1 MKRKK
6 SHLMVMALVTSL
18 LLTACNN
25 KADKSDIEV
34 KKQVLNVTVSEE
46 IPSLDTVKTTDGT
59 SAHVMQN
66 IFEGLYVLNDQD
78 QPTPAIAKSFKRSED
93 GKKYTFDLRKD
104 AKWSNGDNVTA
115 NDFMFAW
122 KRAINPETA
131 SQYASMLFYVKNA
144 KEINKGAMSLDELGV
159 TVINDY
165 KLEVELEQPIP
176 YFLQLLALPIYLPQ
190 HESFLKEQG
199 NNYALEPSNL
209 IYNGPFVLEKWKH
222 EQEFQLKKNAT
233 YWDQKKVKLDE
244 INFHI
249 VKDTMTAVN
258 LYEAGDLDRVPINS
272 QVVDKYKGN
281 KELHMSS
288 DPGIA
293 MLRFNEKNTA
303 LANKKV
309 RQSIS
314 LALNKD
320 DFVAHF
326 INNGAKP
333 ASGLVPVG
341 HVNEETGK
349 DFRKENGDLSLYD
362 LQKAKKIW
370 EAAKKELGKD
380 QVTIELLS
388 YDDGTAKKIADY
400 VKDQIEKNLKGATI
414 NTKIQPFKQK
424 LKLETAQ
431 DYEISYAGWSPDYAD
446 PMTFIDMFE
455 SKSPYNQ
462 MSYSNP
468 KYDEMVGKAGNE
480 LMSDAKKRWET
491 LGKAE
496 KLFLEEDAGLVPLYQ
511 TGRLYVMKPNVK
523 GIVKHNISSEYS
535 FKWAYVTEDA
545 EKNKVKCFLVCIRE

>member
-333 ASGLVPVG
+333 ASGLVSVG

-370 EAAKKELGKD
+370 EEAKKELGVGEVNLEFLTFEQDNAKRMAEYIKGD
-380 QVTIELLS
+380 LEKYLHGLTI
-388 YDDGTAKKIADY
+388 
-400 VKDQIEKNLKGATI
+400 QIKQ
-414 NTKIQPFKQK
+414 QPFKQK
-424 LKLETAQ
+424 LQLEQTG
-431 DYEISYAGWSPDYAD
+431 DYDITMANWGPDYKDPISYLELFTTGNPNNK
-446 PMTFIDMFE
+446 M
-455 SKSPYNQ
+455 N
-462 MSYSNP
+462 YSNVR
-468 KYDEMVGKAGNE
+468 YDELIKKAKTDFVLDRE
-480 LMSDAKKRWET
+480 KRWEA
-491 LGKAE
+491 LREAE
-496 KLFLEEDAGLVPLYQ
+496 QVLLEDAAVAPLYHI
-511 TGRLYVMKPNVK
+511 GSAYVQKEYVK
-523 GIVKHNISSEYS
+523 GIEKHQFGGVYTYKN
-535 FKWAYVTEDA
+535 AYIANE
-545 EKNKVKCFLVCIRE
+545 

>member
-6 SHLMVMALVTSL
+6 SHLMVMALVTTL

-25 KADKSDIEV
+25 KANKSDTEA

-46 IPSLDTVKTTDGT
+46 IPSLDTAKTMDGT

-78 QPTPAIAKSFKRSED
+78 QPIPAVAKSFERSED

-104 AKWSNGDNVTA
+104 AKWSNGDSVTA

-122 KRAINPETA
+122 RRAVSHETA
-131 SQYASMLFYVKNA
+131 SQYAYMLFYVKNA
-144 KEINKGAMSLDELGV
+144 KEINKGTMPLDELGV
-159 TVINDY
+159 KVINDY

-190 HESFLKEQG
+190 YESFLKEQG
-199 NNYALEPSNL
+199 KNYALEPSNL

-222 EQEFQLKKNAT
+222 EQEFQLKKNDT
-233 YWDQKKVKLDE
+233 YWDKKKVKLEE
-244 INFHI
+244 INFQI

-272 QVVDKYKGN
+272 QFVDKYKGN
-281 KELHMSS
+281 KQLHMSS
-288 DPGIA
+288 DSGIA
-293 MLRFNEKNTA
+293 MLRFNEKNNA

-314 LALNKD
+314 LALNKE

-341 HVNEETGK
+341 HINEATGK
-349 DFRKENGDLSLYD
+349 DFRKENGDISPYD

-370 EAAKKELGKD
+370 EEAKKELGVEQIKLEFLTFEQD
-380 QVTIELLS
+380 N
-388 YDDGTAKKIADY
+388 AKRMAEYIKGDL
-400 VKDQIEKNLKGATI
+400 EKNLHGLTI
-414 NTKIQPFKQK
+414 QIKQQPFKQK
-424 LKLETAQ
+424 LQLEQTG
-431 DYEISYAGWSPDYAD
+431 DYDISMVNWGPDYKDPISYLELFTTSNPNNK
-446 PMTFIDMFE
+446 M
-455 SKSPYNQ
+455 N
-462 MSYSNP
+462 YSNP
-468 KYDEMVGKAGNE
+468 HYDELIKKAKND
-480 LMSDAKKRWET
+480 LILDQKKRWEA
-491 LGKAE
+491 LREAE
-496 KLFLEEDAGLVPLYQ
+496 QVILEDAAVAPLYHI
-511 TGRLYVMKPNVK
+511 GSAYVQRDYVK
-523 GIVKHNISSEYS
+523 GIEKHQFGGVYTYKN
-535 FKWAYVTEDA
+535 AYID
-545 EKNKVKCFLVCIRE
+545 NK

>member
-1 MKRKK
+1 MKWKK
-6 SHLMVMALVTSL
+6 SHLMVMALVISL

-25 KADKSDIEV
+25 KENKSDAES

-46 IPSLDTVKTTDGT
+46 IPSLDTAKTMDGT

-66 IFEGLYVLNDQD
+66 IFEGLYVLDDQD
-78 QPTPAIAKSFKRSED
+78 QPIPAVAKSFKRSED

-115 NDFMFAW
+115 HDFMFAW
-122 KRAINPETA
+122 KRAIAPETA

-144 KEINKGAMSLDELGV
+144 KEINKGTMSLDELGV

-199 NNYALEPSNL
+199 KNYALEPSNL
-209 IYNGPFVLEKWKH
+209 LYNGPFILEKWKH

-244 INFHI
+244 INFQI

-258 LYEAGDLDRVPINS
+258 LYEAGNLDRVPINS
-272 QVVDKYKGN
+272 QFVDKYKGN

-288 DPGIA
+288 DSGVA
-293 MLRFNEKNTA
+293 MLRFNEKNNA

-314 LALNKD
+314 LALNKE

-333 ASGLVPVG
+333 ASGLVPAG
-341 HVNEETGK
+341 HINEETGK
-349 DFRKENGDLSLYD
+349 DFRKENGNLSSYD
-362 LQKAKKIW
+362 LQNAKKIW
-370 EAAKKELGKD
+370 KEAKKELGVE
-380 QVTIELLS
+380 QVNLELLTFEQ
-388 YDDGTAKKIADY
+388 DNAKRMAEYIKGDL
-400 VKDQIEKNLKGATI
+400 EKNLQGLTI
-414 NTKIQPFKQK
+414 QIKQQPFKQK
-424 LKLETAQ
+424 LQLEQTG
-431 DYEISYAGWSPDYAD
+431 DYDITMANWGPDYKDPISYLELFTTGNPNNK
-446 PMTFIDMFE
+446 M
-455 SKSPYNQ
+455 N
-462 MSYSNP
+462 YSNP
-468 KYDEMVGKAGNE
+468 RYDELIKKAKTDFVLE
-480 LMSDAKKRWET
+480 PEKRWEV
-491 LGKAE
+491 LLEAE
-496 KLFLEEDAGLVPLYQ
+496 QVLLEDAAVAPLYHI
-511 TGRLYVMKPNVK
+511 GSAYVQKDYVK
-523 GIVKHNISSEYS
+523 GIEKHQFGGVYTYKN
-535 FKWAYVTEDA
+535 AYIA
-545 EKNKVKCFLVCIRE
+545 NK

>member
-6 SHLMVMALVTSL
+6 SHLMVMALVTTL

-25 KADKSDIEV
+25 KANKSDTEA

-46 IPSLDTVKTTDGT
+46 IPSLDTAKTMDGT

-66 IFEGLYVLNDQD
+66 IFEGLYVLDDQD
-78 QPTPAIAKSFKRSED
+78 QPIPAVAKSFKRSED

-104 AKWSNGDNVTA
+104 AKWSNGDSVTA

-122 KRAINPETA
+122 RKAVSAETA
-131 SQYASMLFYVKNA
+131 SQYAYMLFYIKNA
-144 KEINKGAMSLDELGV
+144 KEINKGTIPLNELGV
-159 TVINDY
+159 KVIDDY

-199 NNYALEPSNL
+199 ENYGLEPNNL
-209 IYNGPFVLEKWKH
+209 IYNGPFVLETWKH
-222 EQEFQLKKNAT
+222 EQGFQLKKNDT

-244 INFHI
+244 INFQI
-249 VKDTMTAVN
+249 VKDTMTVVN

-272 QVVDKYKGN
+272 QFVDKYKGS

-293 MLRFNEKNTA
+293 MLRFNEKNKA

-333 ASGLVPVG
+333 ASGLVPAG
-341 HVNEETGK
+341 HINEETGK
-349 DFRKENGDLSLYD
+349 DFRKENGDLSPYD
-362 LQKAKKIW
+362 LQNAKKIW
-370 EAAKKELGKD
+370 EEAKKELGVEQIKLEFLTFEQD
-380 QVTIELLS
+380 N
-388 YDDGTAKKIADY
+388 AKRMVEYIKGDL
-400 VKDQIEKNLKGATI
+400 EKNLQGLTI
-414 NTKIQPFKQK
+414 QIKQQPFKQK
-424 LKLETAQ
+424 LQLEQTG
-431 DYEISYAGWSPDYAD
+431 DYEISMSNWGPDYKD
-446 PMTFIDMFE
+446 PISYLELFTTGNPNN
-455 SKSPYNQ
+455 K
-462 MSYSNP
+462 MSYSNSR
-468 KYDEMVGKAGNE
+468 YDELIKKAKNDFVLDPE
-480 LMSDAKKRWET
+480 KRWEA
-491 LGKAE
+491 LVEAE
-496 KLFLEEDAGLVPLYQ
+496 QVLLEDAAVAPLYHI
-511 TGRLYVMKPNVK
+511 GSAYVQKDYVK
-523 GIVKHNISSEYS
+523 GIEKHQFGGVYTYKN
-535 FKWAYVTEDA
+535 AYIANE
-545 EKNKVKCFLVCIRE
+545 

>member
-25 KADKSDIEV
+25 KANKSDTEV

-46 IPSLDTVKTTDGT
+46 IPSLDTAKTMDGT

-104 AKWSNGDNVTA
+104 AKWSNGDSVTA

-144 KEINKGAMSLDELGV
+144 KEINKGAISLDELGV

-165 KLEVELEQPIP
+165 KLEVELEQPVP

-233 YWDQKKVKLDE
+233 YWDRKKVKLDE

-288 DPGIA
+288 DSGIA

-341 HVNEETGK
+341 HVNEVTGK
-349 DFRKENGDLSLYD
+349 DFRKENGDISSYD
-362 LQKAKKIW
+362 LQNAKKLW
-370 EAAKKELGKD
+370 EEAKKELGVE
-380 QVTIELLS
+380 QVNLEFLTFEQ
-388 YDDGTAKKIADY
+388 DNAKRMAEYIKGDL
-400 VKDQIEKNLKGATI
+400 EKNLQGLAIQIKQ
-414 NTKIQPFKQK
+414 QPFKQK
-424 LKLETAQ
+424 LQLEQTG
-431 DYEISYAGWSPDYAD
+431 DYDITMANWGPDYKDPISYLEIFTTGNLNNK
-446 PMTFIDMFE
+446 M
-455 SKSPYNQ
+455 N
-462 MSYSNP
+462 YSNSH
-468 KYDEMVGKAGNE
+468 YDELMKKAKTDFVLE
-480 LMSDAKKRWET
+480 PEKRWGALLE
-491 LGKAE
+491 AE
-496 KLFLEEDAGLVPLYQ
+496 QVLLEDSAVAPLYHI
-511 TGRLYVMKPNVK
+511 GSAYVQKDYVK
-523 GIVKHNISSEYS
+523 GIEKHQFGGIYTYKN
-535 FKWAYVTEDA
+535 AYIANE
-545 EKNKVKCFLVCIRE
+545 

>member
-25 KADKSDIEV
+25 RANKSETEA

-46 IPSLDTVKTTDGT
+46 IPSLDTAKTMDGT

-66 IFEGLYVLNDQD
+66 IFEGLYVLDDQD
-78 QPTPAIAKSFKRSED
+78 QPIPAVAKSFKRSED

-122 KRAINPETA
+122 KRAITPETA
-131 SQYASMLFYVKNA
+131 SQYASMLFHVKNA
-144 KEINKGAMSLDELGV
+144 KEINKGTMPLDNLGV
-159 TVINDY
+159 KAINDY

-199 NNYALEPSNL
+199 KNYALESSNL

-233 YWDQKKVKLDE
+233 YWDEKKVKLDE
-244 INFHI
+244 INFQI

-258 LYEAGDLDRVPINS
+258 LYEAGNLDRVPINS
-272 QVVDKYKGN
+272 QFVDKYKGN

-293 MLRFNEKNTA
+293 MLRFNEKNNA

-314 LALNKD
+314 LALNKE

-326 INNGAKP
+326 INNGAKS

-349 DFRKENGDLSLYD
+349 DFRKENGDLSSYD
-362 LQKAKKIW
+362 LQNAKKIW
-370 EAAKKELGKD
+370 EEAKKELGVE
-380 QVTIELLS
+380 QVNFEFLTFEQ
-388 YDDGTAKKIADY
+388 DNAKRMAEYIKGDL
-400 VKDQIEKNLKGATI
+400 EKNLHGLTI
-414 NTKIQPFKQK
+414 QIKQQPFKQK
-424 LKLETAQ
+424 LQLEQTG
-431 DYEISYAGWSPDYAD
+431 DYDITMANWGPDYKDPISYLELFTTG
-446 PMTFIDMFE
+446 
-455 SKSPYNQ
+455 NQ
-462 MSYSNP
+462 NNKMNYSNSRF
-468 KYDEMVGKAGNE
+468 DELIKKAKTDFVLE
-480 LMSDAKKRWET
+480 PEKRWGALLE
-491 LGKAE
+491 AE
-496 KLFLEEDAGLVPLYQ
+496 QVLLEDAAVAPLYHI
-511 TGRLYVMKPNVK
+511 GSAYVQKDYVK
-523 GIVKHNISSEYS
+523 GIEKHQFGGVYTYKN
-535 FKWAYVTEDA
+535 AYIANE
-545 EKNKVKCFLVCIRE
+545 

>member
-1 MKRKK
+1 
-6 SHLMVMALVTSL
+6 MVMALVTFL

-25 KADKSDIEV
+25 KANKSDTEV

-46 IPSLDTVKTTDGT
+46 IPSLDTAKTMDGT

-78 QPTPAIAKSFKRSED
+78 QSTPAIAKSFKRSED

-104 AKWSNGDNVTA
+104 AKWSNGDSVTA
-115 NDFMFAW
+115 NDFIFAW

-144 KEINKGAMSLDELGV
+144 KEINKGTMPLDALGV
-159 TVINDY
+159 KAINNY
-165 KLEVELEQPIP
+165 TLEVELEQPVP

-272 QVVDKYKGN
+272 QIVDKYRGN

-341 HVNEETGK
+341 HVNEVTGK
-349 DFRKENGDLSLYD
+349 DFRKENGDLSSYD
-362 LQKAKKIW
+362 LQNAQKIW
-370 EAAKKELGKD
+370 KEAKKELEVE
-380 QVTIELLS
+380 QVNLEFLTFEQ
-388 YDDGTAKKIADY
+388 DNAKRMAEYIKGDL
-400 VKDQIEKNLKGATI
+400 EKNLQGIAIQIKQ
-414 NTKIQPFKQK
+414 QPFKQK
-424 LKLETAQ
+424 LQLEQTG
-431 DYEISYAGWSPDYAD
+431 DYDITMANWGPDYKDPISYLELFTTGNPNNK
-446 PMTFIDMFE
+446 M
-455 SKSPYNQ
+455 N
-462 MSYSNP
+462 YSNVH
-468 KYDEMVGKAGNE
+468 YDELIKKAKTDFVLDTEN
-480 LMSDAKKRWET
+480 RWEA
-491 LGKAE
+491 LREAE
-496 KLFLEEDAGLVPLYQ
+496 QVLLEDAAVAPLYHI
-511 TGRLYVMKPNVK
+511 GSAYVQKDYVK
-523 GIVKHNISSEYS
+523 GIEKHQFGGIYTYKN
-535 FKWAYVTEDA
+535 AYIANE
-545 EKNKVKCFLVCIRE
+545 

>member
-6 SHLMVMALVTSL
+6 SHLIVMALVTSL
-18 LLTACNN
+18 FLTACNN
-25 KADKSDIEV
+25 KANKSETEA

-46 IPSLDTVKTTDGT
+46 IPSLDTAKTMDGT

-66 IFEGLYVLNDQD
+66 IFEGLYVLDDQD
-78 QPTPAIAKSFKRSED
+78 QPIPAVAKSFKRSED

-104 AKWSNGDNVTA
+104 AKWSNGDSVTA

-122 KRAINPETA
+122 RRAVSHETA
-131 SQYASMLFYVKNA
+131 SQYAYMLFYVKNA
-144 KEINKGAMSLDELGV
+144 KEINKGTMPLDELGV
-159 TVINDY
+159 KVINDY

-199 NNYALEPSNL
+199 KNYALEPSNL

-222 EQEFQLKKNAT
+222 EQEFQLKKNDT
-233 YWDQKKVKLDE
+233 YWDKKKVKLEE
-244 INFHI
+244 INFQI

-272 QVVDKYKGN
+272 QFVDKYKGN
-281 KELHMSS
+281 KQLHMSS

-293 MLRFNEKNTA
+293 MLRFNEKNNA

-314 LALNKD
+314 LALNKE

-341 HVNEETGK
+341 HINEATDK
-349 DFRKENGDLSLYD
+349 DFRKENGDISPYD

-370 EAAKKELGKD
+370 EEAKKELGVEQIKLEFLTFEQD
-380 QVTIELLS
+380 N
-388 YDDGTAKKIADY
+388 AKRMAEYIKGDL
-400 VKDQIEKNLKGATI
+400 EKNLHGLTI
-414 NTKIQPFKQK
+414 QIKQQPFKQK
-424 LKLETAQ
+424 LQLEQTGEYDISMVNWGP
-431 DYEISYAGWSPDYAD
+431 DYKDPISYLEIFTTSNPNN
-446 PMTFIDMFE
+446 
-455 SKSPYNQ
+455 K

-468 KYDEMVGKAGNE
+468 HYDELIKKAKNDFV
-480 LMSDAKKRWET
+480 LDQKKRWES
-491 LGKAE
+491 LREAE
-496 KLFLEEDAGLVPLYQ
+496 QVILEDAAVAPLYHI
-511 TGRLYVMKPNVK
+511 GSAYVQKDYVK
-523 GIVKHNISSEYS
+523 GIEKHQFGGVYTYKN
-535 FKWAYVTEDA
+535 AYID
-545 EKNKVKCFLVCIRE
+545 NK

>member
-6 SHLMVMALVTSL
+6 SHLMVMALVTTL

-25 KADKSDIEV
+25 KANKSDTEA

-46 IPSLDTVKTTDGT
+46 IPSLDTAKTMDGT

-78 QPTPAIAKSFKRSED
+78 QPIPAVAKSFERSED

-104 AKWSNGDNVTA
+104 AKWSNGDSVTA

-122 KRAINPETA
+122 RRAVSHETA
-131 SQYASMLFYVKNA
+131 SQYAYMLFYVKNA
-144 KEINKGAMSLDELGV
+144 KEINKGTMPLDELGV
-159 TVINDY
+159 KVINDY

-190 HESFLKEQG
+190 YESFLKEQG
-199 NNYALEPSNL
+199 KNYALEPSNL

-222 EQEFQLKKNAT
+222 EQEFQLKKNDT
-233 YWDQKKVKLDE
+233 YWDKKKVKLEE
-244 INFHI
+244 INFQI

-272 QVVDKYKGN
+272 QFVDKYKGN

-293 MLRFNEKNTA
+293 MLRFNEKNNA

-314 LALNKD
+314 LALNKE

-341 HVNEETGK
+341 HINEATGK
-349 DFRKENGDLSLYD
+349 DFRKENGDISPYD

-370 EAAKKELGKD
+370 EEAKKELGVEQIKLEFLTFEQD
-380 QVTIELLS
+380 N
-388 YDDGTAKKIADY
+388 AKRMAEYIKGDL
-400 VKDQIEKNLKGATI
+400 EKNLHGLAIQIKQ
-414 NTKIQPFKQK
+414 QPFKQK
-424 LKLETAQ
+424 LQLEQTG
-431 DYEISYAGWSPDYAD
+431 DYDISMVNWGPDYKDPISYLELFTTSNPNNK
-446 PMTFIDMFE
+446 M
-455 SKSPYNQ
+455 N
-462 MSYSNP
+462 YSNP
-468 KYDEMVGKAGNE
+468 HYDELIKKAKND
-480 LMSDAKKRWET
+480 LILDQKKRWEA
-491 LGKAE
+491 LRGAE
-496 KLFLEEDAGLVPLYQ
+496 QVILEDAAVAPLYHI
-511 TGRLYVMKPNVK
+511 GSAYVQRDYVK
-523 GIVKHNISSEYS
+523 GIEKHQFGGVYTYKN
-535 FKWAYVTEDA
+535 AYID
-545 EKNKVKCFLVCIRE
+545 NK

>member
-25 KADKSDIEV
+25 KANKSDTEA

-46 IPSLDTVKTTDGT
+46 IPSLDTAKTMDGT

-66 IFEGLYVLNDQD
+66 IFEGLYVLDDQD
-78 QPTPAIAKSFKRSED
+78 QPIPAVAKSFKRSED
-93 GKKYTFDLRKD
+93 GKKYTFNLRKD

-122 KRAINPETA
+122 KRVIAPETA

-144 KEINKGAMSLDELGV
+144 KDINKGTMPLDELGV

-165 KLEVELEQPIP
+165 KLEVELEQPSP

-199 NNYALEPSNL
+199 KNYALEPSNL
-209 IYNGPFVLEKWKH
+209 LYNGPFVLEKWKH

-244 INFHI
+244 INFQI

-258 LYEAGDLDRVPINS
+258 LYEAGNLDRVLINS
-272 QVVDKYKGN
+272 QFVDKYKGN

-293 MLRFNEKNTA
+293 MLRFNEKNNA

-314 LALNKD
+314 LALNKE
-320 DFVAHF
+320 DFVSHF
-326 INNGAKP
+326 INNGAKS
-333 ASGLVPVG
+333 ASGLVPAD
-341 HVNEETGK
+341 HIHEETGK
-349 DFRKENGDLSLYD
+349 DFRKENGDLSPYD
-362 LQKAKKIW
+362 LQNAKKIW
-370 EAAKKELGKD
+370 EEAKKELGVD
-380 QVTIELLS
+380 EVNLEFLTFEQ
-388 YDDGTAKKIADY
+388 DNAKRMAEYIKGDL
-400 VKDQIEKNLKGATI
+400 EKNLQGLTI
-414 NTKIQPFKQK
+414 QIKQQPFKQK
-424 LKLETAQ
+424 LQLEQTG
-431 DYEISYAGWSPDYAD
+431 DYDISMANWGPDYKDPISYLELFTTDNPNNK
-446 PMTFIDMFE
+446 M
-455 SKSPYNQ
+455 N
-462 MSYSNP
+462 YSNRH
-468 KYDEMVGKAGNE
+468 YDELIKKAK
-480 LMSDAKKRWET
+480 SDLVLDQKKRWEA
-491 LGKAE
+491 LQEAE
-496 KLFLEEDAGLVPLYQ
+496 RILLEDAAIAPLYQ
-511 TGRLYVMKPNVK
+511 MGSAYVQKDYVK
-523 GIVKHNISSEYS
+523 GIEKHQFGGVYTYKN
-535 FKWAYVTEDA
+535 AYIANE
-545 EKNKVKCFLVCIRE
+545 

>member
-6 SHLMVMALVTSL
+6 SHLMVMALVTTL

-25 KADKSDIEV
+25 KANKSDTEA

-46 IPSLDTVKTTDGT
+46 IPSLDTAKTMDGT

-66 IFEGLYVLNDQD
+66 IFEGLYVLDDQD
-78 QPTPAIAKSFKRSED
+78 QPIPAVAKSFKRSED

-104 AKWSNGDNVTA
+104 AKWSNGDSVTA

-122 KRAINPETA
+122 KRAINSETA
-131 SQYASMLFYVKNA
+131 SQYAYMLFYVKNA
-144 KEINKGAMSLDELGV
+144 KEINKGTMPLDELGV
-159 TVINDY
+159 KVINDY

-199 NNYALEPSNL
+199 KNYALEPSNL

-244 INFHI
+244 INFQI
-249 VKDTMTAVN
+249 VKDTMTVVN

-272 QVVDKYKGN
+272 QFVDKYKGN

-293 MLRFNEKNTA
+293 MLRFNEKNNA

-314 LALNKD
+314 LALNKK
-320 DFVAHF
+320 DFVTHF

-349 DFRKENGDLSLYD
+349 DFRKENGDLSPYD
-362 LQKAKKIW
+362 LQNAKKIW
-370 EAAKKELGKD
+370 EEAKKELGVDEVKLEFLTYEQD
-380 QVTIELLS
+380 NAKRMAEYIKGDLEKHLQGLTI
-388 YDDGTAKKIADY
+388 
-400 VKDQIEKNLKGATI
+400 QIKQ
-414 NTKIQPFKQK
+414 QPFKQK
-424 LKLETAQ
+424 LQLEQ
-431 DYEISYAGWSPDYAD
+431 MGDYDISMANWGPDYKDPISYLELFTTGNPNNK
-446 PMTFIDMFE
+446 M
-455 SKSPYNQ
+455 N
-462 MSYSNP
+462 YSNLH
-468 KYDEMVGKAGNE
+468 YDELIKKAK
-480 LMSDAKKRWET
+480 SDLVLDQKKRWEA
-491 LGKAE
+491 LQEAE
-496 KLFLEEDAGLVPLYQ
+496 RILLEDAAVAPLYHI
-511 TGRLYVMKPNVK
+511 GSAYVQKDYVK
-523 GIVKHNISSEYS
+523 GIEKHQFGGVYTYKN
-535 FKWAYVTEDA
+535 AYID
-545 EKNKVKCFLVCIRE
+545 NK

>member
-288 DPGIA
+288 DSGIA

-333 ASGLVPVG
+333 ASGLVPIG

-370 EAAKKELGKD
+370 EEAKKELGVGEVNLEFLTFEQDNAKRMAEYIKGD
-380 QVTIELLS
+380 LEKYLHGLTI
-388 YDDGTAKKIADY
+388 
-400 VKDQIEKNLKGATI
+400 QIKQ
-414 NTKIQPFKQK
+414 QPFKQK
-424 LKLETAQ
+424 LQLEQTG
-431 DYEISYAGWSPDYAD
+431 DYDITMANWGPDYKDPISYLELFTTGNPNNK
-446 PMTFIDMFE
+446 M
-455 SKSPYNQ
+455 N
-462 MSYSNP
+462 YSNVR
-468 KYDEMVGKAGNE
+468 YDELIKKAKTDFVLDRE
-480 LMSDAKKRWET
+480 KRWEA
-491 LGKAE
+491 LREAE
-496 KLFLEEDAGLVPLYQ
+496 QVLLEDAAVAPLYHI
-511 TGRLYVMKPNVK
+511 GSAYVQKEYVK
-523 GIVKHNISSEYS
+523 GIEKHQFGGVYTYKN
-535 FKWAYVTEDA
+535 AYIANE
-545 EKNKVKCFLVCIRE
+545 

>member
-6 SHLMVMALVTSL
+6 SHLMVMALVTTL

-25 KADKSDIEV
+25 KANKSDTEA

-46 IPSLDTVKTTDGT
+46 IPSLDTAKTMDGT

-66 IFEGLYVLNDQD
+66 IFEGLYVLDDQD
-78 QPTPAIAKSFKRSED
+78 QPIPAVAKSFKRSED

-104 AKWSNGDNVTA
+104 AKWSNGDSVTA

-122 KRAINPETA
+122 RKAVSAETA
-131 SQYASMLFYVKNA
+131 SQYAYMLFYIKNA
-144 KEINKGAMSLDELGV
+144 KEINKGTIPLNELGV
-159 TVINDY
+159 KVIDDY

-199 NNYALEPSNL
+199 ENYGLEPNNL
-209 IYNGPFVLEKWKH
+209 IYNGPFVLETWKH
-222 EQEFQLKKNAT
+222 EQGFQLKKNDT
-233 YWDQKKVKLDE
+233 YWDKKKVKLEE
-244 INFHI
+244 INFQI

-272 QVVDKYKGN
+272 QFVDKYKGN
-281 KELHMSS
+281 KQLHMSS

-293 MLRFNEKNTA
+293 MLRFNEKNNA

-314 LALNKD
+314 LALNKE

-341 HVNEETGK
+341 HINEATDK
-349 DFRKENGDLSLYD
+349 DFRKENGDISPYD

-370 EAAKKELGKD
+370 EEAKKELGVEQIKLEFLTFEQD
-380 QVTIELLS
+380 N
-388 YDDGTAKKIADY
+388 AKRMAEYIKGDL
-400 VKDQIEKNLKGATI
+400 EKNLHGLTI
-414 NTKIQPFKQK
+414 QIKQQPFKQK
-424 LKLETAQ
+424 LQLEQTGEYDISMVNWGP
-431 DYEISYAGWSPDYAD
+431 DYKDPISYLEIFTTSNPNN
-446 PMTFIDMFE
+446 
-455 SKSPYNQ
+455 K

-468 KYDEMVGKAGNE
+468 HYDELIKKAKNDFV
-480 LMSDAKKRWET
+480 LDQKKRWES
-491 LGKAE
+491 LREAE
-496 KLFLEEDAGLVPLYQ
+496 QVILEDAAVAPLYHI
-511 TGRLYVMKPNVK
+511 GSAYVQKDYVK
-523 GIVKHNISSEYS
+523 GIEKHQFGGVYTYKN
-535 FKWAYVTEDA
+535 AYID
-545 EKNKVKCFLVCIRE
+545 NK

>member
-6 SHLMVMALVTSL
+6 SHLMVMALVISL

-25 KADKSDIEV
+25 KENKSDAES

-46 IPSLDTVKTTDGT
+46 IPSLDTAKTMDGT

-66 IFEGLYVLNDQD
+66 IFEGLYVLDDQD
-78 QPTPAIAKSFKRSED
+78 QPIPAVAKSFKRSED

-115 NDFMFAW
+115 HDFMFAW
-122 KRAINPETA
+122 KRAITPETA

-144 KEINKGAMSLDELGV
+144 KEINKGTMPLDELGV

-199 NNYALEPSNL
+199 KNYALEPSNL
-209 IYNGPFVLEKWKH
+209 LYNGPFILEKWKH

-244 INFHI
+244 INFQI

-258 LYEAGDLDRVPINS
+258 LYEAGNLDRVPINS
-272 QVVDKYKGN
+272 QFVDKYKGD

-288 DPGIA
+288 EPAIA
-293 MLRFNEKNTA
+293 MLRFNEKNNA

-314 LALNKD
+314 LALNKE

-333 ASGLVPVG
+333 ASGLVPAG
-341 HVNEETGK
+341 HINEETGK
-349 DFRKENGDLSLYD
+349 DFRKENGNLSSYD
-362 LQKAKKIW
+362 LQNAKKIW
-370 EAAKKELGKD
+370 KEAKKELGVE
-380 QVTIELLS
+380 QVNFELLTFEQ
-388 YDDGTAKKIADY
+388 DNAKRMAEYIKGDL
-400 VKDQIEKNLKGATI
+400 EKNLQGLTI
-414 NTKIQPFKQK
+414 QIKQQPFKQK
-424 LKLETAQ
+424 LQLEQTG
-431 DYEISYAGWSPDYAD
+431 DYDITMANWGPDYKDPISYLELFTTG
-446 PMTFIDMFE
+446 
-455 SKSPYNQ
+455 NQ
-462 MSYSNP
+462 NNKMNYSNRH
-468 KYDEMVGKAGNE
+468 YDELIKKAK
-480 LMSDAKKRWET
+480 SDLVLDQKKRWEALQEAERIL
-491 LGKAE
+491 LG
-496 KLFLEEDAGLVPLYQ
+496 DAAVAPLYQ
-511 TGRLYVMKPNVK
+511 MG
-523 GIVKHNISSEYS
+523 S
-535 FKWAYVTEDA
+535 AYVQKDYVRGI
-545 EKNKVKCFLVCIRE
+545 EKHQFGGIYTYKNAYIANE

>member
-25 KADKSDIEV
+25 KENKSDKEA

-46 IPSLDTVKTTDGT
+46 IPSLDTAKTMDGT
-59 SAHVMQN
+59 SAHIMQN
-66 IFEGLYVLNDQD
+66 IFEGLYALDDQD
-78 QPTPAIAKSFKRSED
+78 QPIPAVAKSFKRSED

-115 NDFMFAW
+115 HDFMFAW
-122 KRAINPETA
+122 KRAIIPETA

-144 KEINKGAMSLDELGV
+144 KEINKGTMPLDALGV
-159 TVINDY
+159 KVINDY

-199 NNYALEPSNL
+199 KNYALEPNNL

-233 YWDQKKVKLDE
+233 YWDEKKVKLDE
-244 INFHI
+244 INFQI
-249 VKDTMTAVN
+249 VKDTMTVVN

-272 QVVDKYKGN
+272 QFVDKYKGS

-288 DPGIA
+288 EPGIA
-293 MLRFNEKNTA
+293 MLRFNEQNNT
-303 LANKKV
+303 LASKKV

-314 LALNKD
+314 FALNKE

-349 DFRKENGDLSLYD
+349 DFRKENGDLSSYD
-362 LQKAKKIW
+362 LQNAKKIW
-370 EAAKKELGKD
+370 AEAKKELGVE
-380 QVTIELLS
+380 QVNLEFLTFEQ
-388 YDDGTAKKIADY
+388 DNAKRMAEYIKGDL
-400 VKDQIEKNLKGATI
+400 EKNLQGLTI
-414 NTKIQPFKQK
+414 QIKQQPFKQK
-424 LKLETAQ
+424 LQLEQTGAYDISMANWGP
-431 DYEISYAGWSPDYAD
+431 DYKDPISYLELFTTGNLNNK
-446 PMTFIDMFE
+446 M
-455 SKSPYNQ
+455 N
-462 MSYSNP
+462 YSNLH
-468 KYDEMVGKAGNE
+468 YDELIKKAKTDFVLE
-480 LMSDAKKRWET
+480 PEKRWVALLE
-491 LGKAE
+491 AE
-496 KLFLEEDAGLVPLYQ
+496 QVLLEDAAVAPLYQ
-511 TGRLYVMKPNVK
+511 IGSAYVQKDYVK
-523 GIVKHNISSEYS
+523 GIEKHQFGGIYTYKN
-535 FKWAYVTEDA
+535 AYIANE
-545 EKNKVKCFLVCIRE
+545 

>member
-25 KADKSDIEV
+25 KENKSDKEA

-46 IPSLDTVKTTDGT
+46 IPSLDTAKTMDGT

-66 IFEGLYVLNDQD
+66 LFEGLYILNDQD
-78 QPTPAIAKSFKRSED
+78 QPIPAVAKSFKRSED

-115 NDFMFAW
+115 NDFIFAW
-122 KRAINPETA
+122 KRAINHETA
-131 SQYASMLFYVKNA
+131 SQYAYMLFYVKNA
-144 KEINKGAMSLDELGV
+144 KEINKGTMPLDALGV
-159 TVINDY
+159 KAINDY

-199 NNYALEPSNL
+199 KNYALEPSNL

-244 INFHI
+244 INFQI
-249 VKDTMTAVN
+249 VKDTMTVVN

-272 QVVDKYKGN
+272 QFVEKYKRS

-288 DPGIA
+288 EPGIA
-293 MLRFNEKNTA
+293 MLRFNEQNNA

-314 LALNKD
+314 LALNKEEL
-320 DFVAHF
+320 VAHF

-333 ASGLVPVG
+333 ASGLVPAG
-341 HVNEETGK
+341 HINEETGK
-349 DFRKENGDLSLYD
+349 DFRKESGNLSSYD
-362 LQKAKKIW
+362 LQNAKKIW
-370 EAAKKELGKD
+370 DEAKKELGVE
-380 QVTIELLS
+380 QVKLEFLTFEQDNAKRMAEYIKGDLEKTLQGLTI
-388 YDDGTAKKIADY
+388 
-400 VKDQIEKNLKGATI
+400 QIKQ
-414 NTKIQPFKQK
+414 QPFKQK
-424 LKLETAQ
+424 LQLEQTG
-431 DYEISYAGWSPDYAD
+431 DYDISMANWGPDYKDPISYLELFTTGNLNNK
-446 PMTFIDMFE
+446 M
-455 SKSPYNQ
+455 N
-462 MSYSNP
+462 YSNLH
-468 KYDEMVGKAGNE
+468 YDELIKKAKTDFVLE
-480 LMSDAKKRWET
+480 PEKRWGALLE
-491 LGKAE
+491 AE
-496 KLFLEEDAGLVPLYQ
+496 QVLLEDAAVAPLYQ
-511 TGRLYVMKPNVK
+511 MGSAYVQKGYVK
-523 GIVKHNISSEYS
+523 GIEKHQFGGIYTYKN
-535 FKWAYVTEDA
+535 AYIANE
-545 EKNKVKCFLVCIRE
+545 

>member
-6 SHLMVMALVTSL
+6 RRLMVMALVTSL
-18 LLTACNN
+18 FLTACNN
-25 KADKSDIEV
+25 KANKGDAEA

-46 IPSLDTVKTTDGT
+46 IPSLDTTKTMDGT

-66 IFEGLYVLNDQD
+66 IFEGLYVLDEQD
-78 QPTPAIAKSFKRSED
+78 HPIPAVAKSFERSED

-104 AKWSNGDNVTA
+104 AKWSNGDSVTA

-122 KRAINPETA
+122 RRAVSHETA
-131 SQYASMLFYVKNA
+131 FQYAYMLFYIKNA
-144 KEINKGAMSLDELGV
+144 KEINKGTIPLNELGV
-159 TVINDY
+159 KVIDDY

-199 NNYALEPSNL
+199 KNYGLEPSNL

-293 MLRFNEKNTA
+293 MLRFNEKNNA

-341 HVNEETGK
+341 HINEGTGK
-349 DFRKENGDLSLYD
+349 DFRKENGNLSPYD
-362 LQKAKKIW
+362 LQNAKKVW
-370 EAAKKELGKD
+370 EEAKKELGVE
-380 QVTIELLS
+380 QVKLEFLTFEQ
-388 YDDGTAKKIADY
+388 DNAKRMAEYIKGDL
-400 VKDQIEKNLKGATI
+400 EKNLQGLTI
-414 NTKIQPFKQK
+414 QIKQQPFKQK
-424 LKLETAQ
+424 LQLEQTG
-431 DYEISYAGWSPDYAD
+431 DYDISMSNWGPDYKDPISYIELFTTDNPNNK
-446 PMTFIDMFE
+446 M
-455 SKSPYNQ
+455 N
-462 MSYSNP
+462 YSNLH
-468 KYDEMVGKAGNE
+468 YDELIKKAK
-480 LMSDAKKRWET
+480 SDLVLDQKKRWET
-491 LGKAE
+491 LQEAE
-496 KLFLEEDAGLVPLYQ
+496 RILLEDAAVAPLYHI
-511 TGRLYVMKPNVK
+511 GSAYVQKDYVK
-523 GIVKHNISSEYS
+523 GIEKHQFGGVYTYKN
-535 FKWAYVTEDA
+535 AYID
-545 EKNKVKCFLVCIRE
+545 NK

>member
-25 KADKSDIEV
+25 KEDKSDKEA

-46 IPSLDTVKTTDGT
+46 IPSLDTAKTMDGT

-66 IFEGLYVLNDQD
+66 IFEGLYVLDDQD
-78 QPTPAIAKSFKRSED
+78 QPIPAVAKSFKRSED

-104 AKWSNGDNVTA
+104 AKWSNGDSVTA

-131 SQYASMLFYVKNA
+131 SQYAYMLFYVKNA
-144 KEINKGAMSLDELGV
+144 KEINKGTVPLAELGV
-159 TVINDY
+159 KVINDY

-199 NNYALEPSNL
+199 KNYALEPSNL

-233 YWDQKKVKLDE
+233 YWDEKKVKLDE
-244 INFHI
+244 INFQI

-258 LYEAGDLDRVPINS
+258 LYEAGNLDRVPINS
-272 QVVDKYKGN
+272 QFVDKYKGD

-288 DPGIA
+288 EPAIA
-293 MLRFNEKNTA
+293 MLRFNEKNSA

-309 RQSIS
+309 RQAIS
-314 LALNKD
+314 FALNKE

-333 ASGLVPVG
+333 ATGLVPVG
-341 HVNEETGK
+341 HINEETGK
-349 DFRKENGDLSLYD
+349 DFREENGNLSLYD
-362 LQKAKKIW
+362 VQSAKKIW
-370 EAAKKELGKD
+370 EEAKKELGVE
-380 QVTIELLS
+380 QVNLEFLTFEQ
-388 YDDGTAKKIADY
+388 DNAKRMAEYIKGDL
-400 VKDQIEKNLKGATI
+400 EKNLQGLTI
-414 NTKIQPFKQK
+414 QIKQQPFKQK
-424 LKLETAQ
+424 LQLEQTG
-431 DYEISYAGWSPDYAD
+431 DYDITMANWGPDYKDPISYLELFTTG
-446 PMTFIDMFE
+446 
-455 SKSPYNQ
+455 NQ
-462 MSYSNP
+462 NNKMNYSNRH
-468 KYDEMVGKAGNE
+468 YDELIKKAK
-480 LMSDAKKRWET
+480 SDLVLDQKKRWEALQEAERIL
-491 LGKAE
+491 LGGA
-496 KLFLEEDAGLVPLYQ
+496 AVAPLYQ
-511 TGRLYVMKPNVK
+511 MG
-523 GIVKHNISSEYS
+523 S
-535 FKWAYVTEDA
+535 AYVQKDYVRGI
-545 EKNKVKCFLVCIRE
+545 EKHQFGGIYTYKNAYIANE

>member
-6 SHLMVMALVTSL
+6 SRLMVMALVTSL

-25 KADKSDIEV
+25 KENKSDTKA

-46 IPSLDTVKTTDGT
+46 IPSLDTAKTMDGT

-66 IFEGLYVLNDQD
+66 IFEGLYVLDDQD
-78 QPTPAIAKSFKRSED
+78 QPIPAVAKSFKRSED

-115 NDFMFAW
+115 HDFMFAW
-122 KRAINPETA
+122 KRAITPETA

-144 KEINKGAMSLDELGV
+144 KEINKGTMPLDELGV

-199 NNYALEPSNL
+199 KNYALEPSNL
-209 IYNGPFVLEKWKH
+209 LYNGPFVLEKWKH

-244 INFHI
+244 INFQI

-258 LYEAGDLDRVPINS
+258 LYEAGNLDRVPINS
-272 QVVDKYKGN
+272 QFVDKYKGN

-288 DPGIA
+288 DSGIA
-293 MLRFNEKNTA
+293 MLRFNEQNNA

-314 LALNKD
+314 FALNKE

-326 INNGAKP
+326 INNGAKS

-341 HVNEETGK
+341 HVDEETGK
-349 DFRKENGDLSLYD
+349 DFRKENGDLSSYD
-362 LQKAKKIW
+362 LQNAKKIW
-370 EAAKKELGKD
+370 EEAKKELGVE
-380 QVTIELLS
+380 QVNLEFLTFEQ
-388 YDDGTAKKIADY
+388 DNAKRLAEYIKGDL
-400 VKDQIEKNLKGATI
+400 EKNLQGLTI
-414 NTKIQPFKQK
+414 QIKQQPFKQK
-424 LKLETAQ
+424 LQLEQTGNYDITMANWGP
-431 DYEISYAGWSPDYAD
+431 DYKDPISYLELFTTGNPNN
-446 PMTFIDMFE
+446 
-455 SKSPYNQ
+455 K
-462 MSYSNP
+462 MSYSNSH
-468 KYDEMVGKAGNE
+468 YDELIKKAKTDFVLE
-480 LMSDAKKRWET
+480 PEKRWGVLLE
-491 LGKAE
+491 AE
-496 KLFLEEDAGLVPLYQ
+496 QVLLEDAAVAPLYHI
-511 TGRLYVMKPNVK
+511 GSAYVQKDYVK
-523 GIVKHNISSEYS
+523 GIEKHQFGGVYTYKN
-535 FKWAYVTEDA
+535 AYIANE
-545 EKNKVKCFLVCIRE
+545 

>member
-25 KADKSDIEV
+25 KENKSDKEA

-46 IPSLDTVKTTDGT
+46 IPSLDTVKTMDGT

-66 IFEGLYVLNDQD
+66 IFEGLYVLDDQD
-78 QPTPAIAKSFKRSED
+78 QPIPAVAKSFKRSED

-131 SQYASMLFYVKNA
+131 SQYAYMLFYVKNA
-144 KEINKGAMSLDELGV
+144 KEINKGTVPLAELGV
-159 TVINDY
+159 KVINDY

-199 NNYALEPSNL
+199 KNYALEPSNL
-209 IYNGPFVLEKWKH
+209 LYNGPFILEKWKH

-233 YWDQKKVKLDE
+233 YWDEKKVKLDE
-244 INFHI
+244 INFQI

-258 LYEAGDLDRVPINS
+258 LYEAGNLDRVPINS
-272 QVVDKYKGN
+272 QFVDKYKGD

-288 DPGIA
+288 EPAIA
-293 MLRFNEKNTA
+293 MLRFNEKNSA

-309 RQSIS
+309 RQAIS
-314 LALNKD
+314 FALNKE

-333 ASGLVPVG
+333 ATGLVPVG
-341 HVNEETGK
+341 HINEETGK
-349 DFRKENGDLSLYD
+349 DFREENGNLSLYD
-362 LQKAKKIW
+362 VQSAKKIW
-370 EAAKKELGKD
+370 EEAKKELGVE
-380 QVTIELLS
+380 QVNLEFLTFEQ
-388 YDDGTAKKIADY
+388 DNAKRMAEYIKGDL
-400 VKDQIEKNLKGATI
+400 EKNLQGLTI
-414 NTKIQPFKQK
+414 QIKQQPFKQK
-424 LKLETAQ
+424 LQLEQTG
-431 DYEISYAGWSPDYAD
+431 DYDINMANWGPDYKDPISYLELFTTG
-446 PMTFIDMFE
+446 
-455 SKSPYNQ
+455 NQ
-462 MSYSNP
+462 NNKMNYSNRH
-468 KYDEMVGKAGNE
+468 YDELIKKAK
-480 LMSDAKKRWET
+480 SDLVLDQKKRWEALQEAERIL
-491 LGKAE
+491 LG
-496 KLFLEEDAGLVPLYQ
+496 DAAVAPLYQ
-511 TGRLYVMKPNVK
+511 MG
-523 GIVKHNISSEYS
+523 S
-535 FKWAYVTEDA
+535 AYVQKDYVRGI
-545 EKNKVKCFLVCIRE
+545 EKHQFGGIYTYKNAYIANE

>member
-144 KEINKGAMSLDELGV
+144 KEINNGAMSLDELGV

-288 DPGIA
+288 DSGIA

-349 DFRKENGDLSLYD
+349 DFRKENGDLSSYD
-362 LQKAKKIW
+362 LQNAQKIW
-370 EAAKKELGKD
+370 EEAKKELEVE
-380 QVTIELLS
+380 QVNFEFLTFEQ
-388 YDDGTAKKIADY
+388 DNAKRMAEYIKGDL
-400 VKDQIEKNLKGATI
+400 EKNLHGLTI
-414 NTKIQPFKQK
+414 QIKQQPFKQK
-424 LKLETAQ
+424 LQLEQTG
-431 DYEISYAGWSPDYAD
+431 DYDITMANWGPDYKD
-446 PMTFIDMFE
+446 PIGYFE
-455 SKSPYNQ
+455 LFTTGNPNNKMN
-462 MSYSNP
+462 YSNVR
-468 KYDEMVGKAGNE
+468 YDELIKKAKTDFVLDTEN
-480 LMSDAKKRWET
+480 RWEA
-491 LGKAE
+491 LREAE
-496 KLFLEEDAGLVPLYQ
+496 QVLLEDAAVAPLYHI
-511 TGRLYVMKPNVK
+511 GSAYVQKEYVK
-523 GIVKHNISSEYS
+523 GIEKHQFGGIYTYKN
-535 FKWAYVTEDA
+535 AYIANE
-545 EKNKVKCFLVCIRE
+545 

>member
-25 KADKSDIEV
+25 KANKSETEA

-46 IPSLDTVKTTDGT
+46 IPSLDTTKTMDGT

-66 IFEGLYVLNDQD
+66 IFEGLYVLDDQD
-78 QPTPAIAKSFKRSED
+78 QPIPAVAKSFKRSED

-104 AKWSNGDNVTA
+104 AKWSNGDSVTA

-122 KRAINPETA
+122 RRAVSHETA
-131 SQYASMLFYVKNA
+131 SQYAYMLFYVKNA
-144 KEINKGAMSLDELGV
+144 KEINKGTKPLDELGV
-159 TVINDY
+159 KVINDY

-199 NNYALEPSNL
+199 KNYALEPSNL

-222 EQEFQLKKNAT
+222 EQEFQLKKNDT
-233 YWDQKKVKLDE
+233 YWDKKKVKLEE
-244 INFHI
+244 INFQI

-272 QVVDKYKGN
+272 QFVDKYKGN
-281 KELHMSS
+281 KQLHMSS

-293 MLRFNEKNTA
+293 MLRFNEKNNA

-314 LALNKD
+314 LALNKE

-341 HVNEETGK
+341 HINEATGK
-349 DFRKENGDLSLYD
+349 DFRKENGDISPYD

-370 EAAKKELGKD
+370 EEAKKELGVEQIKLEFLTFEQD
-380 QVTIELLS
+380 N
-388 YDDGTAKKIADY
+388 AKRMAEYIKGDL
-400 VKDQIEKNLKGATI
+400 EKNLQGLTI
-414 NTKIQPFKQK
+414 QIKQQPFKQK
-424 LKLETAQ
+424 LQLEQTGEYDISMVNWGP
-431 DYEISYAGWSPDYAD
+431 DYKDPISYLELFTTSNPNNK
-446 PMTFIDMFE
+446 M
-455 SKSPYNQ
+455 N
-462 MSYSNP
+462 YSNP
-468 KYDEMVGKAGNE
+468 HYDELIKKAKND
-480 LMSDAKKRWET
+480 LILDQKKRWEA
-491 LGKAE
+491 LRGAE
-496 KLFLEEDAGLVPLYQ
+496 QVILEDAAVAPLYHI
-511 TGRLYVMKPNVK
+511 GSAYVQKDYVK
-523 GIVKHNISSEYS
+523 GIEKHQFGGVYTYRNTYI
-535 FKWAYVTEDA
+535 D
-545 EKNKVKCFLVCIRE
+545 NK